1 MCYDQPGLQSWALYQ
16 DKMKMSK
23 KDWNDGSLINKAQFP
38 TYMSTGHP

>member
-16 DKMKMSK
+16 DKMKTA
-23 KDWNDGSLINKAQFP
+23 KDWNDGSLINRAQFP